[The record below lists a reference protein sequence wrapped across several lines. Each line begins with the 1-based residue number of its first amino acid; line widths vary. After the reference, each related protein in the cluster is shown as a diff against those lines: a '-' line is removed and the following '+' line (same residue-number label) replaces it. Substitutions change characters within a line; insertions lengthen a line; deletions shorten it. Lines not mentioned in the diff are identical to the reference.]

1 MDRLAFTAAA
11 AVNEKKIARQLM
23 TNELANVA
31 TVGFKRS
38 FDVAMKSIKI
48 DGQGF
53 DTRFQPQAVPE
64 ERVLLTPGTLMAT
77 GRKSDI
83 AMNNATVL
91 GVQAPNGETAFT
103 RRGDLRLNAT
113 GVLETGSG
121 HPVQGLAG
129 GPITVPP
136 GFEFFVSTDGGVFA
150 RDPAAAANEPP
161 VLIDQLLLRDAS
173 ATPLIRR
180 LDGLFQPAEG
190 AGDFATGPNPVSVT
204 PEALEGSNVN
214 PVEVMTRLID
224 HSRSFEFQMKAIKEA
239 RSIDENGASMMR
251 AS

>member
-11 AVNEKKIARQLM
+11 AVNEKKIARQLI

-103 RRGDLRLNAT
+103 RRGDLRLSAT

-121 HPVQGLAG
+121 HPVQGLGG

-136 GFEFFVSTDGGVFA
+136 GFEFSISTDGSVFA
-150 RDPAAAANEPP
+150 RDPAAGANEPA
-161 VLIDQLLLRDAS
+161 VLLDQLLLRDAS
-173 ATPLIRR
+173 ETPLIRR
-180 LDGLFQPAEG
+180 PDGLFERPVG
-190 AGDFATGPNPVSVT
+190 PGDFATGPSPVSVT